1 MPTLRLNVWCRISSF
16 WGLTMSQIQ
25 AMTYQMVKRS
35 KFALLILVC
44 LGICSCSLDKSASG
58 ERLVHSQ
65 QAFRDAV
72 KTLEPGDSIVL
83 ADGVWK
89 DFEIVFTG
97 VGTAEKPISLTAQT
111 KGKVIISGQSNLRLA
126 GEHLLVSGLVFA
138 NGYTPTDAVISFR
151 KGKSEL
157 ANHSRVTEVVI
168 DNFSNPERFETDSWV
183 MMYGKYNRFDH
194 NHLEGKR
201 NKGVTMAVRL
211 NTEDSRENYHRIDHN
226 YFGPRPVLGSNGGE
240 RTTISIAVMAK

>member
-1 MPTLRLNVWCRISSF
+1 
-16 WGLTMSQIQ
+16 MSQIQ

-44 LGICSCSLDKSASG
+44 FGICACSLDKSGSG

-65 QAFRDAV
+65 QDFQEAV

-138 NGYTPTDAVISFR
+138 NG
-151 KGKSEL
+151 
-157 ANHSRVTEVVI
+157 
-168 DNFSNPERFETDSWV
+168 
-183 MMYGKYNRFDH
+183 
-194 NHLEGKR
+194 
-201 NKGVTMAVRL
+201 
-211 NTEDSRENYHRIDHN
+211 
-226 YFGPRPVLGSNGGE
+226 
-240 RTTISIAVMAK
+240 